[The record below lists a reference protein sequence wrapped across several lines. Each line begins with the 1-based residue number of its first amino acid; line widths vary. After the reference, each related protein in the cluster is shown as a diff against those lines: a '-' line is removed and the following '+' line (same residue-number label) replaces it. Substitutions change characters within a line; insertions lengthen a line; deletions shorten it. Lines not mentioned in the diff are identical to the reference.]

1 MSKTT
6 KAIKKLVW
14 RKEHPNAIS
23 ETTQGAFGQARQ
35 FAQVVE
41 HETDDKFLTPS
52 ARKRKAAK
60 LASLET
66 AMV

>member
-1 MSKTT
+1 MSKAT
-6 KAIKKLVW
+6 KMFKKIQWL
-14 RKEHPNAIS
+14 KNHPKAKSNK
-23 ETTQGAFGQARQ
+23 TQGAFGQARQ

-66 AMV
+66 ATV